1 MTVLAQRTPKR
12 HVMRNAILD
21 AARAIVLREGFDAL
35 SMRKIADV
43 IGYSPASLYLHF
55 EGRDAIA
62 HALCAEGHAQL
73 MLALRSVDPGGS
85 PASRLTAMAHAY
97 VAFAR
102 EHPQIYQLIFME
114 NSAYTAAAMGHAG
127 SDGATTVVLLSDPLI
142 ALCTEEKRPAAAEI
156 LWAALHG
163 IASLSLTASVFIGTP
178 VDALVEHALAPF
190 LLNAAIGKTAR
201 RRTSG
206 RSA

>member
-1 MTVLAQRTPKR
+1 MTVIAQRTPKR

-21 AARAIVLREGFDAL
+21 AARAIMLRDGFDAL

-62 HALCAEGHAQL
+62 HALCGEGHAQL
-73 MLALRSVDPGGS
+73 MAALRSVDPAAS
-85 PASRLTAMAHAY
+85 PASRLTAMGHAY

-102 EHPQIYQLIFME
+102 KHPQIYQLIFME
-114 NSAYTAAAMGHAG
+114 NSAYTAAAMGQGA
-127 SDGATTVVLLSDPLI
+127 DGATTLSILSDPLT
-142 ALCTEEKRPAAAEI
+142 ALCTEENRLAAAEI

-163 IASLSLTASVFIGTP
+163 IASLSLTASAFIGTP
-178 VDALVEHALAPF
+178 VDALVEHALAPY
-190 LLNAAIGKTAR
+190 LPNSDIGKTAR
-201 RRTSG
+201 RRPNG